1 MSSHTFTITIEKVER
16 ETYQMDLQAETAVAA
31 LDAAR
36 AMVKPRN
43 KVPNI
48 KYSVIKVE
56 SKEEKNVE

>member
-16 ETYQMDLQAETAVAA
+16 ETYQMDLQAETATAA

-43 KVPNI
+43 KVPAV